1 MALSWYQ
8 RSRSNPYAYHTTSG
22 QYARAPLWP
31 LPLPASLP
39 RWEVVLV
46 SAPSASAGAAGTVGA
61 VFVSF
66 AGPRPLLTPPTGPAT
81 RPLPRHPPSRFLQVQ
96 KPGFYAGLGPDRDT
110 STCTADMYII
120 FCGQKYLIQK
130 DDHRDTL
137 RIPCTSSSFVSAI
150 DSAYTNIAVR
160 AVDAVRERV
169 ESHPLVSPHLW

>member
-61 VFVSF
+61 ASVSF
-66 AGPRPLLTPPTGPAT
+66 AGPRPLLGPSTGPAT
-81 RPLPRHPPSRFLQVQ
+81 RLLPRHPPSRFLPVQ
-96 KPGFYAGLGPDRDT
+96 KPGYYSRLGLIGIPVGQVPVIKLFDRRSTGRKKQYKSSGPRPQER
-110 STCTADMYII
+110 SRYYR
-120 FCGQKYLIQK
+120 K
-130 DDHRDTL
+130 HRESEGKPGAMRTQLL
-137 RIPCTSSSFVSAI
+137 RHA
-150 DSAYTNIAVR
+150 
-160 AVDAVRERV
+160 
-169 ESHPLVSPHLW
+169 

>member
-1 MALSWYQ
+1 MGGAGWRTTNGFMALSWYQ

-46 SAPSASAGAAGTVGA
+46 SAPSASAGAAGAVGA

-66 AGPRPLLTPPTGPAT
+66 AGPRPLLRPPTGPAT

-96 KPGFYAGLGPDRDT
+96 KPGFISGLAPIRDT
-110 STCTADMYII
+110 STFTTVTVLKGLSYKA
-120 FCGQKYLIQK
+120 K
-130 DDHRDTL
+130 TL
-137 RIPCTSSSFVSAI
+137 ASPAPAKSML
-150 DSAYTNIAVR
+150 
-160 AVDAVRERV
+160 EQ
-169 ESHPLVSPHLW
+169 LVN

>member
-46 SAPSASAGAAGTVGA
+46 SAPSASAGAAGAVGA

-130 DDHRDTL
+130 DDHGSSERL
-137 RIPCTSSSFVSAI
+137 ASSALFLFSLSSSSLAPAHQR
-150 DSAYTNIAVR
+150 SVR
-160 AVDAVRERV
+160 
-169 ESHPLVSPHLW
+169 SS